1 MRIVGWKSERLV
13 DALLQLFRECVLEPF
28 RFAVHFLYVD
38 AECLREIELEQPVV
52 PDDLESHLL
61 AGVRECNPAIGL
73 VDCELE
79 RCELLHHRAGRR
91 RRDALPLGQCRH
103 GNATAVCA
111 ELVDLAQVVLN
122 RV

>member
-1 MRIVGWKSERLV
+1 MRIVGRETERLV
-13 DALLQLFRECVLEPF
+13 DALLQLLRECVLEPF

-38 AECLREIELEQPVV
+38 TERLRKIELEQAVV
-52 PDDLESHLL
+52 PDDLQRNLL

-73 VDCELE
+73 VNCELE
-79 RCELLHHRAGRR
+79 GRELLHHRAGRR
-91 RRDALPLGQCRH
+91 RRDALPFGQCRH
-103 GNATAVCA
+103 GHAAAICA